1 MKEFFQLLKKF
12 DIKGLFILPT
22 KNGFLQFFRYLFVG
36 GIATVVD
43 WAILFALTDFAKINH
58 LISAIIS
65 FVAGLAANFILSKA
79 IVFSQN
85 EARVKPIM
93 EFISYAL
100 IGVIGLG
107 ITELIM
113 FLITNCMD
121 YHYMLSKVVAT
132 AIVLGWNYL
141 ARKHLVYKN

>member
-113 FLITNCMD
+113 FLITNCMG